1 MCENSLLMCVN
12 KEDLINLYKYF
23 KNSMITDSQRRNLI
37 LRRINRIPKDKLK
50 ELEDYISKLEQVN
63 NSKNKVLSF
72 AGAWQDIDDSVF
84 EDLTSNLIDRRQ
96 KNRRRINE

>member
-50 ELEDYISKLEQVN
+50 ELEDYISKLE
-63 NSKNKVLSF
+63 
-72 AGAWQDIDDSVF
+72 
-84 EDLTSNLIDRRQ
+84 TS
-96 KNRRRINE
+96 